1 MNILDN
7 IAITDAMVAAGTTV
21 PEPATGETEWATGV
35 AYKVGDLRIR
45 KTTHRV
51 YKCAADH
58 TSAASPVPENDPMR
72 WVDVGPTARWAPF
85 DQYVNT
91 QAKATGSITY
101 VLTPGYFNALAL
113 YGLVGAQYHI
123 TVKDA
128 PGGAVIF
135 ERQGFLLDDPMGWYE
150 YLFVAQP
157 AVTKLSFAGIPI
169 RPGAELTV
177 TVSAATGADVAI
189 GMLLVG
195 DMTPLISDAADWG
208 GVVYGASAEP
218 VTYSY
223 IKTAEDG
230 TTQIV
235 RRHSAT
241 NMRCTVQLPRKYADQ
256 AVALLQRT
264 LDRPLAWIATDA
276 PRYRGLN
283 VFGIASSAPVTYDSF
298 QIASID
304 INVKGLI

>member
-1 MNILDN
+1 MYILDN
-7 IAITDAMVAAGTTV
+7 IAITDAMVKSGTTIA
-21 PEPATGETEWATGV
+21 EPATGEALWASGASYT
-35 AYKVGDLRIR
+35 VGQEVIR
-45 KTTHRV
+45 TATHRR

-91 QAKATGSITY
+91 QAKATGSISY

-113 YGLVGAQYHI
+113 YGLVGAQYHV

-135 ERQGFLLDDPMGWYE
+135 NRQGFLSEDPLGWYE
-150 YLFVAQP
+150 YLFVPQHAL
-157 AVTKLSFAGIPI
+157 TKLVFARIPI
-169 RPGAELTV
+169 RPDAELTI
-177 TVSAATGADVAI
+177 TITAATGQPVGI
-189 GMLLVG
+189 GLIAVG
-195 DMTPLISDAADWG
+195 DLNPLISDAADWG
-208 GVVYGASAEP
+208 GTEVGAAAEP

-230 TTQIV
+230 TTRIV
-235 RRHSAT
+235 LRHSAT
-241 NMRCTVQLPRKYADQ
+241 NLRCTVRLPRKHADR
-256 AVALLQRT
+256 AVAILQRT

-276 PRYRGLN
+276 PGHAGLN
-283 VFGIASSAPVTYDSF
+283 VFGIASSTPVKYDSF
-298 QIASID
+298 NIASID